1 MAGSLDLE
9 REIRSSVAGGP
20 NRRQVDR
27 RVLLDRTPRTTN
39 IAVSL
44 TATPAMTPDR
54 LTPDA
59 LERRSARE
67 LERMSLEDDREQ
79 IVQVLSVHFA
89 SGNLEMDELE
99 DRLAAV
105 YRAQS
110 RPELER
116 LVSDLPALPLSVD
129 PGGSPQLAPSSSVPP
144 RGVLVAIMGGGS
156 RRGNWMVPRHL
167 KIYTVMGGM
176 ELDMRE
182 ATFAPGVTEI
192 EIFAMMGGVDI
203 LVPPGV
209 RVEVMGAGIMGG
221 FDVSAGDAS
230 TYSDEGPVLRL
241 SGVAIMGGV
250 GASRKE
256 PSKKVL
262 SKFSKALKVA
272 KRFGLRDDY

>member
-1 MAGSLDLE
+1 MPFSAVDGPRRHPVADPVRLDL
-9 REIRSSVAGGP
+9 P
-20 NRRQVDR
+20 
-27 RVLLDRTPRTTN
+27 PRTTN

-44 TATPAMTPDR
+44 TATRAMTPDR

-59 LERRSARE
+59 PEGRSSRE

-116 LVSDLPALPLSVD
+116 LVFDLPALPPTVD

-144 RGVLVAIMGGGS
+144 RGVLVAVMGGGS

-167 KIYTVMGGM
+167 KIYAVMGGY

-182 ATFAPGVTEI
+182 AIFAPGVTDI
-192 EIFAMMGGVDI
+192 EVFAMMGGVDI

-230 TYSDEGPVLRL
+230 TYSESGPILRL

-256 PSKKVL
+256 PSKRVL